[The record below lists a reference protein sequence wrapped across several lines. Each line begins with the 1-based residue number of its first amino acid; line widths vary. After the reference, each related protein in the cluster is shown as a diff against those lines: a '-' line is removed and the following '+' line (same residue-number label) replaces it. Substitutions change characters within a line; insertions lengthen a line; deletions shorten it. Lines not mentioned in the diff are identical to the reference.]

1 MNRKPILWLLPLF
14 ILALAFAGCGDE
26 VVADLQQYLSQH
38 DPLAQEQ
45 SDILAAYNKVVKS
58 PDDDFVKALNED
70 IIPQFTKLNKDIK
83 AVKVTTDELK
93 AVHAVWIEASDT
105 HLKALETLR
114 DGVEKK
120 DQKKLE
126 EGNKLLA
133 EGNKLDEDYQKKL
146 VELAAKHNFKLTIY

>member
-1 MNRKPILWLLPLF
+1 MKPKPLIWLLPLF
-14 ILALAFAGCGDE
+14 ILAVFVAGCGDK
-26 VVADLQQYLSQH
+26 VVADLQQYLTQH

-45 SDILAAYNKVVKS
+45 SDILAAYNKVVAS

-70 IIPQFTKLNKDIK
+70 IIPQYTKLNKDIK
-83 AVKVTTDELK
+83 AVKVDTDELK
-93 AVHAVWIEASDT
+93 EVHQIWIDASDT

-120 DQKKLE
+120 DQAKLD

-133 EGNKLDEDYQKKL
+133 DGNKLDEDYQKKL
-146 VELAAKHNFKLTIY
+146 VELGAKHNFKLTIY